1 MKDDKHKSV
10 ILYAEW
16 KKPLQN
22 LSLEQKG
29 RILDAL
35 LDFPD
40 GIIPTFD
47 DPVLQIAWS
56 FMEGGLQENARKWEA
71 TRKKRSDAGKKGNES
86 RWHSSKVDS
95 TCRKNRI
102 CDTCD
107 DSIANIAVSGSVSVS
122 AEEESKEETA
132 ADSRTDSGLAEIVQ
146 RYEKTLGT
154 FPRSALDK
162 LKKWQ
167 DVYLQLL
174 ADGKAKDRY
183 QAITG
188 ISIALHELAQTTG
201 ILVVALAQLNRNA
214 DRIVPSTAD
223 LKESGQLEQDADAV
237 LLLVEKVVTNDG
249 GESFQASLAK
259 NKEGLTGTIPIW
271 FDKERQRF
279 LEIDAR
285 R

>member
-10 ILYAEW
+10 ILYSEW

-86 RWHSSKVDS
+86 RWHSSEVDS

-122 AEEESKEETA
+122 GSAEEESKEETA
-132 ADSRTDSGLAEIVQ
+132 ADSRTNSGLAEIVQ
-146 RYEKTLGT
+146 HFQEVIGV

-162 LKKWQ
+162 LQRYQEAFSTELICKACDEAAESGHRSWKYVNGILKSWQ
-167 DVYLQLL
+167 
-174 ADGKAKDRY
+174 ADGVRTLGDVETRREARKKAKEPAGEDW
-183 QAITG
+183 QKM
-188 ISIALHELAQTTG
+188 E
-201 ILVVALAQLNRNA
+201 
-214 DRIVPSTAD
+214 
-223 LKESGQLEQDADAV
+223 V
-237 LLLVEKVVTNDG
+237 L
-249 GESFQASLAK
+249 
-259 NKEGLTGTIPIW
+259 
-271 FDKERQRF
+271 R
-279 LEIDAR
+279 
-285 R
+285 

>member
-1 MKDDKHKSV
+1 LKDDKHKSV
-10 ILYAEW
+10 ILYSEW

-86 RWHSSKVDS
+86 RWHSSEVDS

-122 AEEESKEETA
+122 GSAEEESKEETA
-132 ADSRTDSGLAEIVQ
+132 ADSRTNSGLAEIVQ
-146 RYEKTLGT
+146 HFQEVIGV

-162 LKKWQ
+162 LQRYQEAFSTELICKACDEAAESGHRSWKYVNGILKSWQ
-167 DVYLQLL
+167 
-174 ADGKAKDRY
+174 ADGVRTLGDVETRREARKKAKEPAGEDW
-183 QAITG
+183 QKM
-188 ISIALHELAQTTG
+188 E
-201 ILVVALAQLNRNA
+201 
-214 DRIVPSTAD
+214 
-223 LKESGQLEQDADAV
+223 V
-237 LLLVEKVVTNDG
+237 L
-249 GESFQASLAK
+249 
-259 NKEGLTGTIPIW
+259 
-271 FDKERQRF
+271 R
-279 LEIDAR
+279 
-285 R
+285 

>member
-10 ILYAEW
+10 ILYSEW

-86 RWHSSKVDS
+86 RWHSSEVDS

-107 DSIANIAVSGSVSVS
+107 DSIANIAVSGS

-132 ADSRTDSGLAEIVQ
+132 ADSRTNSGLAEIVQ
-146 RYEKTLGT
+146 HFQEVIGV

-162 LKKWQ
+162 LQRYQEAFSTELICKACDEAAESGHRSWKYVNGILKSWQ
-167 DVYLQLL
+167 
-174 ADGKAKDRY
+174 ADGVRTLGDVETRREARKKAKEPAGEDW
-183 QAITG
+183 QKM
-188 ISIALHELAQTTG
+188 E
-201 ILVVALAQLNRNA
+201 
-214 DRIVPSTAD
+214 
-223 LKESGQLEQDADAV
+223 V
-237 LLLVEKVVTNDG
+237 L
-249 GESFQASLAK
+249 
-259 NKEGLTGTIPIW
+259 
-271 FDKERQRF
+271 R
-279 LEIDAR
+279 
-285 R
+285 

>member
-10 ILYAEW
+10 ILYSEW

-86 RWHSSKVDS
+86 RWHSSEVDS

-122 AEEESKEETA
+122 GSAEEESKEETA
-132 ADSRTDSGLAEIVQ
+132 ADSRTNSGLAEIVQ
-146 RYEKTLGT
+146 HFQEVIGV

-162 LKKWQ
+162 LQRYQEAFSTELICKAIDEAAENGVRKWRYVDGILRGWQ
-167 DVYLQLL
+167 
-174 ADGKAKDRY
+174 ADGVHTLGD
-183 QAITG
+183 
-188 ISIALHELAQTTG
+188 
-201 ILVVALAQLNRNA
+201 
-214 DRIVPSTAD
+214 
-223 LKESGQLEQDADAV
+223 
-237 LLLVEKVVTNDG
+237 VE
-249 GESFQASLAK
+249 
-259 NKEGLTGTIPIW
+259 
-271 FDKERQRF
+271 
-279 LEIDAR
+279 AR
-285 R
+285 REARRKPEPPQEKKLEVLT

>member
-10 ILYAEW
+10 ILYSEW

-86 RWHSSKVDS
+86 RWHSSEVDS

-122 AEEESKEETA
+122 VSAEEESKEETA
-132 ADSRTDSGLAEIVQ
+132 ADSRTNSGLAEIVQ
-146 RYEKTLGT
+146 HFQEVIGV

-162 LKKWQ
+162 LQRYQEAFSTELICKACDEAAESGHRSWKYVNGILKSWQ
-167 DVYLQLL
+167 
-174 ADGKAKDRY
+174 ADGVRTLGDVETRREARKKAREPAGEDWQKM
-183 QAITG
+183 
-188 ISIALHELAQTTG
+188 E
-201 ILVVALAQLNRNA
+201 
-214 DRIVPSTAD
+214 
-223 LKESGQLEQDADAV
+223 V
-237 LLLVEKVVTNDG
+237 L
-249 GESFQASLAK
+249 
-259 NKEGLTGTIPIW
+259 
-271 FDKERQRF
+271 R
-279 LEIDAR
+279 
-285 R
+285 

>member
-10 ILYAEW
+10 ILYSEW

-56 FMEGGLQENARKWEA
+56 LMEGGLQENARKWEA

-86 RWHSSKVDS
+86 RWHSSEVDS

-107 DSIANIAVSGSVSVS
+107 DSIANIAVSGSVPVSGS

-132 ADSRTDSGLAEIVQ
+132 ADSRTNSGLAEIVQ
-146 RYEKTLGT
+146 HFQEVIGV

-162 LKKWQ
+162 LQRYQEAFSTELICKACDEAAESGHRSWKYVNGILKSWQ
-167 DVYLQLL
+167 
-174 ADGKAKDRY
+174 ADGVRTLGDVETRREARKKAKEPAGEDW
-183 QAITG
+183 QKM
-188 ISIALHELAQTTG
+188 E
-201 ILVVALAQLNRNA
+201 
-214 DRIVPSTAD
+214 
-223 LKESGQLEQDADAV
+223 V
-237 LLLVEKVVTNDG
+237 L
-249 GESFQASLAK
+249 
-259 NKEGLTGTIPIW
+259 
-271 FDKERQRF
+271 R
-279 LEIDAR
+279 
-285 R
+285 

>member
-1 MKDDKHKSV
+1 MKDEKLKSV

-86 RWHSSKVDS
+86 RWHSCEVDS

-107 DSIANIAVSGSVSVS
+107 DSIANIAVSVSSSVSVS
-122 AEEESKEETA
+122 AEEEDKEEA
-132 ADSRTDSGLAEIVQ
+132 AAAAGSRTDSDLAKIVQ
-146 RYEKTLGT
+146 QYEQTIGQ

-162 LKKWQ
+162 LQNYRSSIPVEVICKAFDEAAESGHRSWKYVNGILKSWQ
-167 DVYLQLL
+167 
-174 ADGKAKDRY
+174 ADGVRTLGDVETRRDARKKAKEPAGEDW
-183 QAITG
+183 QKM
-188 ISIALHELAQTTG
+188 E
-201 ILVVALAQLNRNA
+201 
-214 DRIVPSTAD
+214 
-223 LKESGQLEQDADAV
+223 V
-237 LLLVEKVVTNDG
+237 L
-249 GESFQASLAK
+249 
-259 NKEGLTGTIPIW
+259 
-271 FDKERQRF
+271 R
-279 LEIDAR
+279 
-285 R
+285 

>member
-1 MKDDKHKSV
+1 MHLQ
-10 ILYAEW
+10 LYW
-16 KKPLQN
+16 
-22 LSLEQKG
+22 
-29 RILDAL
+29 
-35 LDFPD
+35 
-40 GIIPTFD
+40 IIPTLKQKHELD
-47 DPVLQIAWS
+47 
-56 FMEGGLQENARKWEA
+56 R
-71 TRKKRSDAGKKGNES
+71 
-86 RWHSSKVDS
+86 
-95 TCRKNRI
+95 
-102 CDTCD
+102 
-107 DSIANIAVSGSVSVS
+107 
-122 AEEESKEETA
+122 
-132 ADSRTDSGLAEIVQ
+132 LAELHKLPLYI
-146 RYEKTLGT
+146 
-154 FPRSALDK
+154 RSASGRGVGWVKAQAQRMKAQVVFID
-162 LKKWQ
+162 
-167 DVYLQLL
+167 YLQLL

-237 LLLVEKVVTNDG
+237 LLLVEKVVTNDD

>member
-10 ILYAEW
+10 ILYSEW

-86 RWHSSKVDS
+86 RWHSSEVDS

-107 DSIANIAVSGSVSVS
+107 DSIANIAVSVSGSVSVS
-122 AEEESKEETA
+122 AEEENKEETA

-146 RYEKTLGT
+146 HYEKTLGT

-167 DVYLQLL
+167 DVYSTELICKAFDEAAENNVRKWRYVDGVLKGWQ
-174 ADGKAKDRY
+174 ADGVRTLGDVETRRDARKKAKEPAGEDW
-183 QAITG
+183 QKM
-188 ISIALHELAQTTG
+188 E
-201 ILVVALAQLNRNA
+201 
-214 DRIVPSTAD
+214 
-223 LKESGQLEQDADAV
+223 V
-237 LLLVEKVVTNDG
+237 L
-249 GESFQASLAK
+249 
-259 NKEGLTGTIPIW
+259 
-271 FDKERQRF
+271 R
-279 LEIDAR
+279 
-285 R
+285 

>member
-86 RWHSSKVDS
+86 RWHSCEVDS

-107 DSIANIAVSGSVSVS
+107 DSIANIAVSVSGSVS

-132 ADSRTDSGLAEIVQ
+132 TAADSRADSDLAEIVQ
-146 RYEKTLGT
+146 HYEKTLGT

-162 LKKWQ
+162 LKKWKE
-167 DVYLQLL
+167 VYSTELICKAFDEAAENNVRKWRYVDGVLKGWQ
-174 ADGKAKDRY
+174 ADGVRTLGDVETRREARKKANEPAGDDWR
-183 QAITG
+183 
-188 ISIALHELAQTTG
+188 
-201 ILVVALAQLNRNA
+201 
-214 DRIVPSTAD
+214 
-223 LKESGQLEQDADAV
+223 
-237 LLLVEKVVTNDG
+237 
-249 GESFQASLAK
+249 
-259 NKEGLTGTIPIW
+259 
-271 FDKERQRF
+271 KERVLR
-279 LEIDAR
+279 
-285 R
+285 

>member
-1 MKDDKHKSV
+1 LKDDKHKSV

-86 RWHSSKVDS
+86 RWHSSEVDS

-146 RYEKTLGT
+146 QYEQTIGQ

-162 LKKWQ
+162 LQGYRSSIPTEVICKAFDEAAESGHRSWKYVNGILKSWQ
-167 DVYLQLL
+167 
-174 ADGKAKDRY
+174 ADGVRTLGDVETRREARKKAKEPAGEDW
-183 QAITG
+183 QKM
-188 ISIALHELAQTTG
+188 E
-201 ILVVALAQLNRNA
+201 
-214 DRIVPSTAD
+214 
-223 LKESGQLEQDADAV
+223 V
-237 LLLVEKVVTNDG
+237 L
-249 GESFQASLAK
+249 
-259 NKEGLTGTIPIW
+259 
-271 FDKERQRF
+271 R
-279 LEIDAR
+279 
-285 R
+285 

>member
-10 ILYAEW
+10 ILYSEW

-86 RWHSSKVDS
+86 RWHSSEVDS

-122 AEEESKEETA
+122 VSNKC
-132 ADSRTDSGLAEIVQ
+132 
-146 RYEKTLGT
+146 
-154 FPRSALDK
+154 
-162 LKKWQ
+162 
-167 DVYLQLL
+167 
-174 ADGKAKDRY
+174 
-183 QAITG
+183 
-188 ISIALHELAQTTG
+188 TT
-201 ILVVALAQLNRNA
+201 
-214 DRIVPSTAD
+214 
-223 LKESGQLEQDADAV
+223 
-237 LLLVEKVVTNDG
+237 
-249 GESFQASLAK
+249 
-259 NKEGLTGTIPIW
+259 
-271 FDKERQRF
+271 
-279 LEIDAR
+279 
-285 R
+285 

>member
-86 RWHSSKVDS
+86 RWHSSEVDS

-107 DSIANIAVSGSVSVS
+107 DSIANIAVSVSGSVS

-132 ADSRTDSGLAEIVQ
+132 TAADSRADSDLAEIVQ
-146 RYEKTLGT
+146 HYEKTLGT

-162 LKKWQ
+162 LKKWKE
-167 DVYLQLL
+167 VYSTELICKAFDEAAENNVRKWRYVDGVLKGWQ
-174 ADGKAKDRY
+174 ADGVRTLGDVETRREARKKANEPAGDDWR
-183 QAITG
+183 
-188 ISIALHELAQTTG
+188 
-201 ILVVALAQLNRNA
+201 
-214 DRIVPSTAD
+214 
-223 LKESGQLEQDADAV
+223 
-237 LLLVEKVVTNDG
+237 
-249 GESFQASLAK
+249 
-259 NKEGLTGTIPIW
+259 
-271 FDKERQRF
+271 KERVLR
-279 LEIDAR
+279 
-285 R
+285 

>member
-86 RWHSSKVDS
+86 RWHSCEVDS

-107 DSIANIAVSGSVSVS
+107 DSIANIAVSVSGSVS

-132 ADSRTDSGLAEIVQ
+132 TAADSRADSDLAEIVQ
-146 RYEKTLGT
+146 HYEKTLGT

-162 LKKWQ
+162 LKKWKE
-167 DVYLQLL
+167 VYSTELIY
-174 ADGKAKDRY
+174 KAFDEAAENNVRKWRY
-183 QAITG
+183 V
-188 ISIALHELAQTTG
+188 EG
-201 ILVVALAQLNRNA
+201 ILKGWQ
-214 DRIVPSTAD
+214 S
-223 LKESGQLEQDADAV
+223 
-237 LLLVEKVVTNDG
+237 DG
-249 GESFQASLAK
+249 VRTLGDIEA
-259 NKEGLTGTIPIW
+259 
-271 FDKERQRF
+271 RR
-279 LEIDAR
+279 DAR
-285 R
+285 KKPEQALKCERKLAT

>member
-86 RWHSSKVDS
+86 RWHSSEVDS

-107 DSIANIAVSGSVSVS
+107 DSIAKIAF
-122 AEEESKEETA
+122 AI
-132 ADSRTDSGLAEIVQ
+132 LAMILSQTSLFLV
-146 RYEKTLGT
+146 L
-154 FPRSALDK
+154 FLFL
-162 LKKWQ
+162 LKKK
-167 DVYLQLL
+167 V
-174 ADGKAKDRY
+174 KKKPPP
-183 QAITG
+183 I
-188 ISIALHELAQTTG
+188 LAQ
-201 ILVVALAQLNRNA
+201 IQALPKSCSTMKRLWERSRALPWTSSKSGRMSIQ
-214 DRIVPSTAD
+214 PS
-223 LKESGQLEQDADAV
+223 
-237 LLLVEKVVTNDG
+237 
-249 GESFQASLAK
+249 
-259 NKEGLTGTIPIW
+259 
-271 FDKERQRF
+271 
-279 LEIDAR
+279 
-285 R
+285 

>member
-1 MKDDKHKSV
+1 MGEAQAQRMKAQVVFID
-10 ILYAEW
+10 
-16 KKPLQN
+16 
-22 LSLEQKG
+22 
-29 RILDAL
+29 
-35 LDFPD
+35 
-40 GIIPTFD
+40 
-47 DPVLQIAWS
+47 
-56 FMEGGLQENARKWEA
+56 
-71 TRKKRSDAGKKGNES
+71 
-86 RWHSSKVDS
+86 
-95 TCRKNRI
+95 
-102 CDTCD
+102 
-107 DSIANIAVSGSVSVS
+107 
-122 AEEESKEETA
+122 
-132 ADSRTDSGLAEIVQ
+132 
-146 RYEKTLGT
+146 
-154 FPRSALDK
+154 
-162 LKKWQ
+162 
-167 DVYLQLL
+167 YLQLL

-237 LLLVEKVVTNDG
+237 LLLVEKVVTNDD

>member
-10 ILYAEW
+10 ILYTEW

-86 RWHSSKVDS
+86 RWHSSEVDS

-122 AEEESKEETA
+122 VSVSAEEECKEETA
-132 ADSRTDSGLAEIVQ
+132 AAAGSRIDPDLEKIVQ
-146 RYEKTLGT
+146 QYEQTIGQ

-162 LKKWQ
+162 LQ
-167 DVYLQLL
+167 NYRSSIPTDVIC
-174 ADGKAKDRY
+174 KAFDEAAESGHRSWKY
-183 QAITG
+183 VN
-188 ISIALHELAQTTG
+188 G
-201 ILVVALAQLNRNA
+201 ILKSWQVDGVRTLG
-214 DRIVPSTAD
+214 D
-223 LKESGQLEQDADAV
+223 
-237 LLLVEKVVTNDG
+237 VETRREARKKANEPAGDD
-249 GESFQASLAK
+249 
-259 NKEGLTGTIPIW
+259 W
-271 FDKERQRF
+271 RKERVLR
-279 LEIDAR
+279 
-285 R
+285 

>member
-16 KKPLQN
+16 KQPLQN

-86 RWHSSKVDS
+86 RWHSSEVDS

-146 RYEKTLGT
+146 QYEQTIGQ

-162 LKKWQ
+162 LQGYRSSIPTEVICKAFDEAAESGHRSWKYVNGILKSWQ
-167 DVYLQLL
+167 
-174 ADGKAKDRY
+174 ADGVRTLGDVETRREARKKAKEPAGEDW
-183 QAITG
+183 QKM
-188 ISIALHELAQTTG
+188 E
-201 ILVVALAQLNRNA
+201 
-214 DRIVPSTAD
+214 
-223 LKESGQLEQDADAV
+223 V
-237 LLLVEKVVTNDG
+237 L
-249 GESFQASLAK
+249 
-259 NKEGLTGTIPIW
+259 
-271 FDKERQRF
+271 R
-279 LEIDAR
+279 
-285 R
+285 

>member
-86 RWHSSKVDS
+86 RWHSSEVDS

-146 RYEKTLGT
+146 QYEQTIGQ

-162 LKKWQ
+162 LQGYRSSIPTEVICKAFDEAAESGHRSWKYVNGILKSWQ
-167 DVYLQLL
+167 
-174 ADGKAKDRY
+174 ADGVRTLGDVETRRDARKKAKEPAGEDW
-183 QAITG
+183 QKM
-188 ISIALHELAQTTG
+188 E
-201 ILVVALAQLNRNA
+201 
-214 DRIVPSTAD
+214 
-223 LKESGQLEQDADAV
+223 V
-237 LLLVEKVVTNDG
+237 L
-249 GESFQASLAK
+249 
-259 NKEGLTGTIPIW
+259 
-271 FDKERQRF
+271 R
-279 LEIDAR
+279 
-285 R
+285 

>member
-86 RWHSSKVDS
+86 RWHSCEVDS

-132 ADSRTDSGLAEIVQ
+132 TAADSRADSDLAEIVQ
-146 RYEKTLGT
+146 HYEKTLGT

-162 LKKWQ
+162 LKKWKE
-167 DVYLQLL
+167 VYSTELICKAFDEAAENNVRKWRYVDGVLKGWQ
-174 ADGKAKDRY
+174 ADGVRTLGDVETRREARKKANEPAGDDWR
-183 QAITG
+183 
-188 ISIALHELAQTTG
+188 
-201 ILVVALAQLNRNA
+201 
-214 DRIVPSTAD
+214 
-223 LKESGQLEQDADAV
+223 
-237 LLLVEKVVTNDG
+237 
-249 GESFQASLAK
+249 
-259 NKEGLTGTIPIW
+259 
-271 FDKERQRF
+271 KERVLR
-279 LEIDAR
+279 
-285 R
+285 

>member
-86 RWHSSKVDS
+86 RWHSSEVDS

-146 RYEKTLGT
+146 QYEQTIGQ

-162 LKKWQ
+162 LQGYRSSIPTEVICKAFNEAAESGHRSWKYVNGILKSWQ
-167 DVYLQLL
+167 
-174 ADGKAKDRY
+174 ADGVRTLGDVETRREARKKAKEPAGEDW
-183 QAITG
+183 QKM
-188 ISIALHELAQTTG
+188 E
-201 ILVVALAQLNRNA
+201 
-214 DRIVPSTAD
+214 
-223 LKESGQLEQDADAV
+223 V
-237 LLLVEKVVTNDG
+237 L
-249 GESFQASLAK
+249 
-259 NKEGLTGTIPIW
+259 
-271 FDKERQRF
+271 R
-279 LEIDAR
+279 
-285 R
+285 

>member
-86 RWHSSKVDS
+86 RWHSSEVDS

-107 DSIANIAVSGSVSVS
+107 DSIANIAVSVSGSVSVS

-132 ADSRTDSGLAEIVQ
+132 TAADSRADSDLAEIVQ
-146 RYEKTLGT
+146 HYEKTLGT

-162 LKKWQ
+162 LQRWREVYPAEIIHAAIDEASENNVRNWRYVDGILKGWQ
-167 DVYLQLL
+167 
-174 ADGKAKDRY
+174 ADGVRTLGDVEAR
-183 QAITG
+183 
-188 ISIALHELAQTTG
+188 
-201 ILVVALAQLNRNA
+201 R
-214 DRIVPSTAD
+214 
-223 LKESGQLEQDADAV
+223 DARKKP
-237 LLLVEKVVTNDG
+237 EP
-249 GESFQASLAK
+249 SLAC
-259 NKEGLTGTIPIW
+259 
-271 FDKERQRF
+271 ERRMA
-279 LEIDAR
+279 E
-285 R
+285 

>member
-10 ILYAEW
+10 ILYSEW

-86 RWHSSKVDS
+86 RWHSSEVDS

-107 DSIANIAVSGSVSVS
+107 DSIAHIAVSGSVSVSGS

-132 ADSRTDSGLAEIVQ
+132 ADSRTNSGLAEIVQ
-146 RYEKTLGT
+146 HFQEVIGV

-162 LKKWQ
+162 LQRYQEAFSTELICKACDEAAESGHRSWKYVNGILKSWQ
-167 DVYLQLL
+167 
-174 ADGKAKDRY
+174 ADGVRTLGDVETRREARKKAKEPAGEDW
-183 QAITG
+183 QKM
-188 ISIALHELAQTTG
+188 E
-201 ILVVALAQLNRNA
+201 
-214 DRIVPSTAD
+214 
-223 LKESGQLEQDADAV
+223 V
-237 LLLVEKVVTNDG
+237 L
-249 GESFQASLAK
+249 
-259 NKEGLTGTIPIW
+259 
-271 FDKERQRF
+271 R
-279 LEIDAR
+279 
-285 R
+285 

>member
-10 ILYAEW
+10 ILYTEW

-86 RWHSSKVDS
+86 RWHSSEVDS

-122 AEEESKEETA
+122 VSAEEECKEETA
-132 ADSRTDSGLAEIVQ
+132 AAAGSRIDPDLEKIVQ
-146 RYEKTLGT
+146 QYEQTIGQ

-162 LKKWQ
+162 LQ
-167 DVYLQLL
+167 NYRSSIPTDVIC
-174 ADGKAKDRY
+174 KAFDEAAESGHRSWKY
-183 QAITG
+183 VN
-188 ISIALHELAQTTG
+188 G
-201 ILVVALAQLNRNA
+201 ILKSWQVDGVRTLG
-214 DRIVPSTAD
+214 D
-223 LKESGQLEQDADAV
+223 
-237 LLLVEKVVTNDG
+237 VETRREARKKANEPAGDD
-249 GESFQASLAK
+249 
-259 NKEGLTGTIPIW
+259 W
-271 FDKERQRF
+271 RKERVLR
-279 LEIDAR
+279 
-285 R
+285 

>member
-86 RWHSSKVDS
+86 RWHSSEVDS

-107 DSIANIAVSGSVSVS
+107 DSIANIAGSVSVSVS

-146 RYEKTLGT
+146 QYEQTIGQ

-162 LKKWQ
+162 LQGYRSSIPTEVICKAFDEAAESGHRSWKYVNGILKSWQ
-167 DVYLQLL
+167 
-174 ADGKAKDRY
+174 ADGVRTLGDVETRREARKKAKEPAGEDW
-183 QAITG
+183 QKM
-188 ISIALHELAQTTG
+188 E
-201 ILVVALAQLNRNA
+201 
-214 DRIVPSTAD
+214 
-223 LKESGQLEQDADAV
+223 V
-237 LLLVEKVVTNDG
+237 L
-249 GESFQASLAK
+249 
-259 NKEGLTGTIPIW
+259 
-271 FDKERQRF
+271 R
-279 LEIDAR
+279 
-285 R
+285 